1 MKKILITGL
10 FIFAFALTAN
20 VAFANVNYMDNN
32 CCFPIR
38 HSCCPEIN
46 VNTRNTAS
54 IVSNIISKAST
65 GWNSIIGQ
73 GSAAISTGTAGAT
86 SEALPQ
92 ANLNQITVI
101 QPTSGKVNVSASN
114 TASITNMLSSYAKTG
129 GNSINMCECGS
140 QIQCG
145 RRGCHNPCPCP
156 TASIT
161 TGSAGAVS
169 TATTLVNSNVITIR

>member
-1 MKKILITGL
+1 MILGV
-10 FIFAFALTAN
+10 FAVAFALTAN
-20 VAFANVNYMDNN
+20 VAFAHSYNFGNP
-32 CCFPIR
+32 CCFP
-38 HSCCPEIN
+38 HKQPCCPEVN
-46 VNTRNTAS
+46 VSTGNFAS
-54 IVSNIISKAST
+54 IVNNITSKAST

-73 GSAAISTGTAGAT
+73 GSATISTGAAIANSGAGT
-86 SEALPQ
+86 Q

-101 QPTSGKVNVSASN
+101 QPTSGKVNVSTSN
-114 TASITNMLSSYAKTG
+114 TASVTNMLSSYAKTG

-161 TGSAGAVS
+161 TGNAGAYS